1 MRKIVAA
8 LMLGG
13 MVLSGMV
20 GLRYMG
26 SVPSHVGL
34 TGSMQEAAAFTLDRK
49 NYASEKLG
57 ASAGPASGP
66 AAGNTQKYE
75 KIATIGLA
83 TDRFENHRVELSRL
97 VEGAGAQVQL
107 ERLQGLAGR
116 RVLNLG
122 IGVPPERFDEFVAA
136 ARRLGAET
144 GLTIVKNDKTND
156 YLKLRARRASL
167 EKTRQQLDALQAAG
181 GSVDERL
188 KVQNQ
193 LSDLEEK
200 IQEMGVS
207 LGEFDAT
214 NELCTVKI
222 TIAERQVAVRPSE
235 AQRWQR
241 AIAGALPDFA
251 LLTFGLTAIVGMIW
265 MAAGIFAFG
274 RRLAG
279 ERGAT

>member
-1 MRKIVAA
+1 MIAA
-8 LMLGG
+8 LVLGG
-13 MVLSGMV
+13 MLFGGLV
-20 GLRYMG
+20 GLRYLG
-26 SVPSHVGL
+26 SVPANVGFA
-34 TGSMQEAAAFTLDRK
+34 GVMQEAAGFSRERK
-49 NYASEKLG
+49 NYASEKV
-57 ASAGPASGP
+57 GPASGP
-66 AAGNTQKYE
+66 ATGDAQKYE

-83 TDRFENHRVELSRL
+83 TDAFDDHRAALAKL
-97 VEGAGAQVQL
+97 VAGTGGQVQL

-122 IGVPPERFDEFVAA
+122 VGVPPNRFDGFIAD
-136 ARRLGAET
+136 ARKLGRET

-167 EKTRQQLDALQAAG
+167 EKTRAQLEALQAAG

-207 LGEFDAT
+207 LGEFDIA

-222 TIAERQVAVRPSE
+222 TLAEARAAAGPSE
-235 AQRWQR
+235 MQRWQR
-241 AIAGALPDFA
+241 AVAGALPDFA
-251 LLTFGLTAIVGMIW
+251 FLALGLTAVVGMIW
-265 MAAGIFAFG
+265 MAVGVYSFG
-274 RRLAG
+274 RRMQE
-279 ERGAT
+279 ER